1 MISRACFGGW
11 KKTSSIHACYMYVC
25 MYAYVVGSSIVLRG
39 PTPRACSLTLFS
51 VHSNP
56 CDEGFLRKFHAPIA
70 FLRYVQ
76 AAIEL
81 QW

>member
-1 MISRACFGGW
+1 MGGRNFVY
-11 KKTSSIHACYMYVC
+11 TCMLYVLC
-25 MYAYVVGSSIVLRG
+25 MYAYVLGSSIVLRG
-39 PTPRACSLTLFS
+39 PTQRACSLTLIL

-56 CDEGFLRKFHAPIA
+56 GDEGFLRKFHAPIA
-70 FLRYVQ
+70 LLRYVQ